1 MYVHVAAD
9 MYIASTAMVVVAS
22 ALKHVAGAAMDVPSP
37 AMQLSIDAASLDLGL
52 KSPNATKTRSFVT
65 NSLEA
70 LAHRVP
76 PVIREQNVAAY
87 FTGQDKVMF
96 EAF

>member
-37 AMQLSIDAASLDLGL
+37 AMQLSID
-52 KSPNATKTRSFVT
+52 
-65 NSLEA
+65 
-70 LAHRVP
+70 
-76 PVIREQNVAAY
+76 VAIA
-87 FTGQDKVMF
+87 V
-96 EAF
+96 